1 MVDSIDSWTAKLRN
15 VRRYNTEALVKSV
28 ILSEKV
34 VDKCVVSFFQWI
46 NDTILVPLV
55 KEIDSV
61 NGLLR
66 RMGCSELQI
75 GGIYFAMENV
85 VYANPVILTL
95 SVALFNRSQYSQSK
109 TGCCFEGLSHPHH
122 ACYCAVPGHHP

>member
-55 KEIDSV
+55 KEMDSV
-61 NGLLR
+61 NGQLR

-75 GGIYFAMENV
+75 GGIYCPCAMGQNGKCRLRRPS
-85 VYANPVILTL
+85 YTYPVCRPIQQKP
-95 SVALFNRSQYSQSK
+95 V
-109 TGCCFEGLSHPHH
+109 
-122 ACYCAVPGHHP
+122 